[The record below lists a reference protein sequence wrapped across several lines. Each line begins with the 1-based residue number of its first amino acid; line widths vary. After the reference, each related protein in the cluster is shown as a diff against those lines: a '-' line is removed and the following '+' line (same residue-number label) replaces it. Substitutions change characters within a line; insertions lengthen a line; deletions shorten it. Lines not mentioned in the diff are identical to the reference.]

1 MKQCKKCH
9 INVITDEKLCPLC
22 QNKLIG
28 KKEDKNKINKYVKN
42 TTIVGLYTIKSIYK
56 LLKNKKVKIPIINLI
71 YDIIENKKEV
81 EKLPEFLISKK

>member
-1 MKQCKKCH
+1 M
-9 INVITDEKLCPLC
+9 
-22 QNKLIG
+22 IG

-42 TTIVGLYTIKSIYK
+42 TTIEGLYTIKSIYK